1 MYKSRFTQWGLR
13 KNAKRKRDGDRESG
27 REKRPID
34 RCSPLPTEHAG
45 YLAQIVSA
53 KTSRALRS
61 STPLPRPVMTPPILA
76 IPERILGVI
85 GDYFRGSFEAG
96 TWPSHN
102 GLGYCH
108 ISKPAEHA
116 SAYLVHFYHSCIIAC
131 RLFDRKCFQDA
142 GKMLISATARI
153 KEILLA
159 EEPRTL
165 GKIFQLMLLV
175 SLAGRH
181 EIALIILRYFST
193 MAMTVLGDRHPMS
206 QISWLLCSMDQS
218 YFEDIAARG
227 LSSIYHNFR
236 TLIGPMHYTTLAAH
250 TESISIGERP
260 EEKMRG
266 LLGECESDLGLL
278 KCRTTFVHVRLSFIC
293 YANHNYIEAERLGQE
308 LLVRSRKLQW
318 TIHKHSYRAKGL
330 HIIAMSQYALGE
342 RQSAKSHILEAI
354 ALISPIEPS
363 RAVYW
368 LSILEG
374 WLLEQGQED
383 SATKTRERRW
393 KLEESINPPDG
404 DYSALPIS
412 VRTHDELRNT
422 HAEARR
428 WINIYGRRRGRHL
441 DTLC

>member
-13 KNAKRKRDGDRESG
+13 KNAKRKRDSDQESG

-34 RCSPLPTEHAG
+34 RCSSLLTEHAA

-53 KTSRALRS
+53 KTSRAMRS
-61 STPLPRPVMTPPILA
+61 PTPLPRPIMTSPMLA
-76 IPERILGVI
+76 TPEHIFSAIR
-85 GDYFRGSFEAG
+85 DYFRGSFEAG

-102 GLGYCH
+102 HNGLGYCRNNEPMG
-108 ISKPAEHA
+108 PA
-116 SAYLVHFYHSCIIAC
+116 SSYLVHFYNSCIIAC

-159 EEPRTL
+159 EEPWTL
-165 GKIFQLMLLV
+165 STIFQVMLLA

-206 QISWLLCSMDQS
+206 RIPWLLSSMDHS

-227 LSSIYHNFR
+227 LNSIYHNFR
-236 TLIGPMHYTTLAAH
+236 TLTGPMHHTTLAAH
-250 TESISIGERP
+250 MDCISIGERR

-278 KCRTTFVHVRLSFIC
+278 NCKTTFVLARLSIMC
-293 YANHNYIEAERLGQE
+293 YGNHNYIEAKRLGQE

-318 TIHKHSYRAKGL
+318 TMNKDSYRAKGL
-330 HIIAMSQYALGE
+330 HIIAKSQYALGE
-342 RQSAKSHILEAI
+342 RQSAESHILEAI

-363 RAVYW
+363 QAVHW

-374 WLLEQGQED
+374 WLLDQGRED
-383 SATKTRERRW
+383 AAAEIRQRRW
-393 KLEESINPPDG
+393 KLQELSDPDQ
-404 DYSALPIS
+404 
-412 VRTHDELRNT
+412 
-422 HAEARR
+422 
-428 WINIYGRRRGRHL
+428 
-441 DTLC
+441 